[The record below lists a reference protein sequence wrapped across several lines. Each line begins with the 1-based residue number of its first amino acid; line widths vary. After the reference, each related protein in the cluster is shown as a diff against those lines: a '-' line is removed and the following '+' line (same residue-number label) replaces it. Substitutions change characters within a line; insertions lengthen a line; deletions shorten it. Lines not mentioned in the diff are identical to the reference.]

1 LTISRR
7 IATVYI
13 ATVLIATVLIATVLI
28 ATVQQGS
35 RWAARG
41 VWSRLR
47 DQNSAIGNSPTLHMA
62 VCTRQALADFTGS
75 MI

>member
-13 ATVLIATVLIATVLI
+13 ATVLIATVLIATV
-28 ATVQQGS
+28 QQGS
-35 RWAARG
+35 HGQSVGGAG